1 MTSTRESNSSAMSF
15 QPSRALPIISFF
27 GVAAWL
33 FIMACA
39 APASTTDFDSGDN
52 SSAGGSD
59 YVAVH
64 DSSSVSP
71 ICPDVNYYLGTQV
84 GANRSVG
91 ATNYENGD
99 PCGALLFLRWVRN
112 NDPLYT
118 GAAPDDR
125 TYWRLSD
132 IYEQLAAA
140 AGENAPLRQA
150 YLDSSRTMLV
160 EAQAALAAANL
171 PANRARYLLDD
182 GRFYETYAEEFPD
195 EQDGVYDLY
204 LEAFRV
210 DPEFL
215 ADAYLNRLAQK
226 AMERGQDQE
235 VVVELLQQLIA
246 QADDATYLDQAYAS
260 ASAPAY
266 SSLTWPERLEEL
278 MLEIRGGN
286 RDTENLRLAIAI
298 AQQED
303 RDDYID
309 ELLPLY
315 ANENPTP
322 ELLCALGSRAAR
334 NGQIEEAQRQVA
346 AGIAIATSN
355 VQKRDCAYRA
365 AAGSQA
371 GGNSG
376 AAYRFSGQ
384 ALQYDS
390 GHGRSL
396 YLQAAI
402 VAGTV
407 RGGGIQA
414 RAAYWCLADMFNRA
428 AATGDPAIAGRARS
442 AAARYN
448 RAAPSQQEYFFN
460 PGWRPGQR
468 VSSSTGYGSCSTTV
482 R

>member
-1 MTSTRESNSSAMSF
+1 MPSIRTPFHSIVCVLSISAWVLI
-15 QPSRALPIISFF
+15 A
-27 GVAAWL
+27 
-33 FIMACA
+33 ACA
-39 APASTTDFDSGDN
+39 APASTSDPSPSGGN
-52 SSAGGSD
+52 AGVGESD
-59 YVAVH
+59 YVAAH
-64 DSSSVSP
+64 DSASVSP
-71 ICPDVNYYLGTQV
+71 ICPDVNYFLMDQV

-99 PCGALLFLRWVRN
+99 HCGALLYLRWVRD

-118 GAAPDDR
+118 GAEPDDR
-125 TYWRLSD
+125 TFWRLSD

-140 AGENAPLRQA
+140 ADDHATLRMT
-150 YLDSSRTMLV
+150 YLDSSRTMLT
-160 EAQAALAAANL
+160 EAQSAMSTAGLSVNT
-171 PANRARYLLDD
+171 ARYLLDD
-182 GRFYETYAEEFPD
+182 ARFFETYAEDFPD
-195 EQDGVYDLY
+195 KQEEVYDLY
-204 LEAFRV
+204 LEAFRA

-215 ADAYLNRLAQK
+215 PDAYLNRLAQK
-226 AMERGQDQE
+226 AMERGMNQDE
-235 VVVELLQQLIA
+235 VVGLLNELIA
-246 QADDATYLDQAYAS
+246 QADDTTYLQQAYDS

-266 SSLTWPERLEEL
+266 SSMSWEERLEEL
-278 MLEIRGGN
+278 MVEVRAG
-286 RDTENLRLAIAI
+286 DHDDEKLRLAIAI
-298 AQQED
+298 AQQEE

-315 ANENPTP
+315 ASSNPTP

-334 NGQIEEAQRQVA
+334 RGQIEEAQRQVNE
-346 AGIAIATSN
+346 GIAMATSN

-365 AAGSQA
+365 AAGAQA

-376 AAYRFSGQ
+376 AAYRLAGQ

-390 GHGRSL
+390 NHGRSL
-396 YLQAAI
+396 YLRAAI
-402 VAGTV
+402 VGSTV

-414 RAAYWCLADMFNRA
+414 RAAYWCLADMFNRV
-428 AATGDPAIAGRARS
+428 AATGDPAVAGRARS

-468 VSSSTGYGSCSTTV
+468 VTSSTGYGSCTTTV

>member
-1 MTSTRESNSSAMSF
+1 MPSYRASFSVLASSLA
-15 QPSRALPIISFF
+15 
-27 GVAAWL
+27 VASWVL
-33 FIMACA
+33 MMACA
-39 APASTTDFDSGDN
+39 APASTTGADSSPGSD
-52 SSAGGSD
+52 AAPGGAD

-64 DSSSVSP
+64 DSGSVSP
-71 ICPDVNYYLGTQV
+71 ICPDVNYYLTDQV

-99 PCGALLFLRWVRN
+99 PCGALLYLRWVRD

-118 GAAPDDR
+118 GGAPDDR

-140 AGENAPLRQA
+140 AGDHATLRKT

-160 EAQAALAAANL
+160 EAQAALGAASL
-171 PANRARYLLDD
+171 PINRARYLLDD
-182 GRFYETYAEEFPD
+182 GRFYETYAEDFPD

-215 ADAYLNRLAQK
+215 TDAYLNRLAQK
-226 AMERGQDQE
+226 AMERGQEQS
-235 VVVELLQQLIA
+235 VVVDLLQELIA
-246 QADDATYLDQAYAS
+246 QADEATYLQQAYES

-266 SSLTWPERLEEL
+266 SSMTWPERLEEL
-278 MLEIRGGN
+278 MAEIRGGD
-286 RDTENLRLAIAI
+286 RDPEKLRLAIAI
-298 AQQED
+298 AQQEE

-315 ANENPTP
+315 ADQNPTP
-322 ELLCALGSRAAR
+322 ELLCALAGRSAR
-334 NGQIEEAQRQVA
+334 SGDIDTAQRQMA
-346 AGIAIATSN
+346 DGIGMATSN
-355 VQKRDCAYRA
+355 VQKRDCAYRT
-365 AAGSQA
+365 AAGAQA

-376 AAYRFSGQ
+376 AAYRFAGQ